1 MKDIQIRINLK
12 DKETGKLTSTYPPIA
27 AEANGLN
34 RWPIDDNWEILS
46 VDRGSGIM
54 IEDIMGREWE
64 AYEGDNISLMAY
76 TPKSY
81 DIVFRK
87 GMFGI
92 EVDREAWVADFVNTF
107 ESGVFIDSETR
118 DYHRLQFTK
127 RKLLGRDEDFFIPL
141 SHLNIGGTI
150 EGIAT
155 ILINHKNK

>member
-46 VDRGSGIM
+46 VERNSGIK
-54 IEDIMGREWE
+54 ITDILGREWE
-64 AYEGDNISLMAY
+64 AYEGDVITVMGSVS
-76 TPKSY
+76 K
-81 DIVFRK
+81 DCEIIFED

-92 EVDREAWVADFVNTF
+92 EVDQKNWIDDFVHTF
-107 ESGVFIDSETR
+107 ESGVFINNKIRE
-118 DYHRLQFTK
+118 YHQCQFALIK
-127 RKLLGRDEDFFIPL
+127 VFEKDEKFFIPL

-150 EGIAT
+150 NGVDAI
-155 ILINHKNK
+155 IINNKNK

>member
-54 IEDIMGREWE
+54 IEDIVGREWE
-64 AYEGDNISLMAY
+64 AYEGDNISIMGSV
-76 TPKSY
+76 PKDY
-81 DIVFRK
+81 DIIFK
-87 GMFGI
+87 DGMFGI
-92 EVDREAWVADFVNTF
+92 EVGKEYWIHDFVHTL
-107 ESGVFIDSETR
+107 ELSVFINKETR
-118 DYHRLQFTK
+118 DYHRQQLDLQK
-127 RKLLGRDEDFFIPL
+127 IIDKDEYFFIPL